1 MESVPAHLETA
12 IYGYFLFVA
21 AVGCYLHLRIRA
33 RGDRKVR
40 GEETARDGERTD
52 GSSS

>member
-1 MESVPAHLETA
+1 MEPVPASLETA

-33 RGDRKVR
+33 SARARAD
-40 GEETARDGERTD
+40 ESARDADRTD
-52 GSSS
+52 GSSP